1 MTLGTGGRWWAATAT
16 LLGLGVALLLLAGGA
31 TAESEAPHVAEVTRW
46 LPAEDGA
53 MKRVSL
59 LVDTRVA
66 DPEDALAAAHPG
78 APAPAGVT
86 AQFATFAM
94 FAPED
99 LPATLGYDS
108 TLDPPGIAGEAN
120 LALAAGI
127 WNAVPGQS
135 FSFVLDGASAPDTP
149 TCNTNFG
156 DGVST
161 VLFSNELAPGVLG
174 ETCSLFGG
182 SVDGVSR
189 IVEVDIHFS
198 TTIPWSDAPV
208 TPKNTFD
215 LPTVMLHEL
224 GHAFGLDHAAHGT
237 VMQPSLNAGT
247 QLRTPTQD
255 DIDGMRS
262 LYGTVETPT
271 PTGTSTATPAIPT
284 TPVPTAH
291 LFRSTLGSL
300 ARD

>member
-1 MTLGTGGRWWAATAT
+1 MRGRWWGAAGT
-16 LLGLGVALLLLAGGA
+16 LLALGFVLLLLADGA
-31 TAESEAPHVAEVTRW
+31 TADSEEPHVAEVTRW
-46 LPAEDGA
+46 LPAEGGV

-66 DPEDALAAAHPG
+66 DPEDAFAAAYPDAG
-78 APAPAGVT
+78 APAGVT
-86 AQFATFAM
+86 AQFATFAK

-108 TLDPPGIAGEAN
+108 TLDPPGISGEAI
-120 LALAAGI
+120 LALAAGV

-135 FSFVLDGASAPDTP
+135 FEFTLDGASAFDTP

-156 DGVST
+156 DGVNT
-161 VLFSNELAPGVLG
+161 VVFSDELFPGVLG
-174 ETCSLFGG
+174 ETCSLFSGTVAG
-182 SVDGVSR
+182 MSR
-189 IVEVDIHFS
+189 IAEVDIHFS
-198 TTIPWSDAPV
+198 TAIPWSDEPV
-208 TPKNTFD
+208 TPKNAFD

-237 VMQPSLNAGT
+237 VMQPSLNAGE

-262 LYGTVETPT
+262 LYGNGETPA
-271 PTGTSTATPAIPT
+271 PTGTPTTTPTIPA
-284 TPVPTAH
+284 TPVPTSH
-291 LFRSTLGSL
+291 LFRNTLGSL